1 MSTAPQPVEAEA
13 APRSEEPALRV
24 TDLVSGYVEEPVLR
38 GVSIEVP
45 RDTVVTVI
53 GPNGSG
59 KSTLLKTIVGLL
71 RGREGSVL
79 MLDRD
84 GVAKEL
90 VGKRPH
96 QVAEMGLAFVPQ
108 LSNVF
113 TDLSIK
119 ENLEIGG
126 FPVRGGEGERMD
138 RVLGHFPILRE
149 RLSQRAGTLSGGQR
163 QMLALGRALMSDP
176 HVLVLDEPSAGL
188 APTVVDEV
196 FERIR
201 SINATGITVLI
212 VEQKARQC
220 LAISDYGYVL
230 DMGRNRYEGPGKK
243 LLHDPEVVNLYLGSR
258 GQLGRSRRAAAKKAA
273 ESVTAE
279 PGVGVPD
286 TPGDAPVEVVKST
299 EESDG
304 LG

>member
-1 MSTAPQPVEAEA
+1 MSTAPRSVETASAGKEL
-13 APRSEEPALRV
+13 ALTV

-45 RDTVVTVI
+45 RATVVTVI

-59 KSTLLKTIVGLL
+59 KSTLLKTIIGLL
-71 RGREGSVL
+71 RGREGSVS

-84 GVAKEL
+84 GAEKQL
-90 VGKRPH
+90 IGKRPH

-113 TDLSIK
+113 TDLSIQ

-126 FPVRGGEGERMD
+126 FPLRGNEGERMD

-149 RLSQRAGTLSGGQR
+149 RLGQRAGTLSGGQR

-176 HVLVLDEPSAGL
+176 HLLVLDEPSAGL
-188 APTVVDEV
+188 APTIVDEV
-196 FERIR
+196 FEQIR
-201 SINATGITVLI
+201 SINASGITVLI

-230 DMGRNRYEGPGKK
+230 DMGKNRYEGPGKQ
-243 LLHDPEVVNLYLGSR
+243 LLHDPEVVDLYMGSR
-258 GQLGRSRRAAAKKAA
+258 GRLGRSRRAAAKAA
-273 ESVTAE
+273 ESGADGPVDVGPDE
-279 PGVGVPD
+279 PS
-286 TPGDAPVEVVKST
+286 A
-299 EESDG
+299 
-304 LG
+304 

>member
-1 MSTAPQPVEAEA
+1 MSI
-13 APRSEEPALRV
+13 APRSVETLPEDASASKEHALTV
-24 TDLVSGYVEEPVLR
+24 TDVVSGYVDEPVLR
-38 GVSIEVP
+38 GVSIDVP
-45 RDTVVTVI
+45 RQTVVTVI

-84 GVAKEL
+84 GARQEL
-90 VGKRPH
+90 IGKRPH
-96 QVAEMGLAFVPQ
+96 QVVELGLAFVPQ

-113 TDLSIK
+113 TDLSIR

-126 FPVRGGEGERMD
+126 FPIRGNEGERMD
-138 RVLGHFPILRE
+138 RVLEHFPILRE

-176 HVLVLDEPSAGL
+176 HLLVLDEPSAGL

-196 FERIR
+196 FERIQ
-201 SINATGITVLI
+201 SINASGITVLI

-230 DMGRNRYEGPGKK
+230 DMGKNRYEGPGKQ
-243 LLHDPEVVNLYLGSR
+243 LLHDPEVVDLYLGSR
-258 GQLGRSRRAAAKKAA
+258 GRLGRSRQAAARAAK
-273 ESVTAE
+273 SVANE
-279 PGVGVPD
+279 ARDAQPG
-286 TPGDAPVEVVKST
+286 TSDA
-299 EESDG
+299 
-304 LG
+304 

>member
-1 MSTAPQPVEAEA
+1 MSIARRSATAPPESVPA
-13 APRSEEPALRV
+13 SEEHALTV

-38 GVSIEVP
+38 GVSIDVP
-45 RDTVVTVI
+45 RQTVVTVI

-79 MLDRD
+79 MLGRD
-84 GVAKEL
+84 GARKEL
-90 VGKRPH
+90 IGRRPH
-96 QVAEMGLAFVPQ
+96 QVAELGLAFVPQ

-113 TDLSIK
+113 TDLSIR

-126 FPVRGGEGERMD
+126 FPIRGNEGERMD
-138 RVLGHFPILRE
+138 RVLEHFPILGE

-176 HVLVLDEPSAGL
+176 HLLVLDEPSAGL

-196 FERIR
+196 FERIQ
-201 SINATGITVLI
+201 SINASGITVLI

-230 DMGRNRYEGPGKK
+230 DMGQNRYEGPGRQ
-243 LLHDPEVVNLYLGSR
+243 LLHDPEVVDLYLGSR
-258 GQLGRSRRAAAKKAA
+258 GRLGRSRQAAVRAAKSAA
-273 ESVTAE
+273 DD
-279 PGVGVPD
+279 PR
-286 TPGDAPVEVVKST
+286 DAQSG
-299 EESDG
+299 G
-304 LG
+304 LDA

>member
-1 MSTAPQPVEAEA
+1 MSIAPRSVETPPEA
-13 APRSEEPALRV
+13 APVSKEHALTV

-38 GVSIEVP
+38 GVSIDVP
-45 RDTVVTVI
+45 RRTVVTVI

-84 GVAKEL
+84 GARQEL
-90 VGKRPH
+90 IGKRPY
-96 QVAEMGLAFVPQ
+96 QVAELGLAFVPQ

-113 TDLSIK
+113 TDLSIR

-126 FPVRGGEGERMD
+126 FPIRGHEGERMD
-138 RVLGHFPILRE
+138 RVLEHFPILRE

-176 HVLVLDEPSAGL
+176 HLLVLDEPSAGL

-196 FERIR
+196 FERIQ
-201 SINATGITVLI
+201 SINASGITVLI

-230 DMGRNRYEGPGKK
+230 DMGKNRYEGPGKQ
-243 LLHDPEVVNLYLGSR
+243 LLHDPEVVDLYLGSR
-258 GQLGRSRRAAAKKAA
+258 GRLGRSRKAAAKAA
-273 ESVTAE
+273 KSVADDPRDTQ
-279 PGVGVPD
+279 PGGS
-286 TPGDAPVEVVKST
+286 DA
-299 EESDG
+299 
-304 LG
+304 